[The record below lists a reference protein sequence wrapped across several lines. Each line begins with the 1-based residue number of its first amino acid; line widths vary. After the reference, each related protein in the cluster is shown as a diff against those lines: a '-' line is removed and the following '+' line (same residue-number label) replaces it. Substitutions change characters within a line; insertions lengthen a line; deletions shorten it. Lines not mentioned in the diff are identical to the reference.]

1 MRSHGGEGKPLRGTR
16 LRSDGRLRGDR
27 LRAQAHGPP
36 QPPLRT
42 EGLQRVGRGDGDVPE
57 LARDDVEGT
66 RGGRDRGAEG
76 PSGPAGRGRVPPVAE
91 RRGALRSG
99 PGPGAVGDPLGHELR
114 SERGDA
120 MSQFTSTNA
129 SNVTFKRELQP
140 EPSGSDPARCP
151 NCGSFALYVD
161 PVRGERVCDNC
172 GFVVDESLVDQGPDW
187 TTFEGDDRI
196 RAGPP
201 PSVMAPDKGLGSMV
215 GNGLRDAKGN
225 PIDARSVAAL
235 NRLRR
240 VSQWT
245 RYDRTERPLAP
256 GLAQLSSLSSR
267 LGLAPAFRERAAIIL
282 RKAIEAGLARGR
294 SMDAIV
300 AAGAY
305 LAAQQ
310 MGAPR
315 GLHELA
321 EATGVTVHRISL
333 TAKVVSRELGGF
345 SRARPAEGLLPPVAS
360 QLRLDPRVGERA
372 LGPASPADATR
383 AREATPPVGLRAVA
397 LRP

>member
-1 MRSHGGEGKPLRGTR
+1 VRSHGGEGKPLRGPR
-16 LRSDGRLRGDR
+16 LRGDGRLRGDR

-42 EGLQRVGRGDGDVPE
+42 QTLQRVARGDEHVPE
-57 LARDDVEGT
+57 LAREDVEGT
-66 RGGRDRGAEG
+66 RGSRDRGPEG
-76 PSGPAGRGRVPPVAE
+76 PSGPAGGGRVPAVAE
-91 RRGALRSG
+91 RLGALRGG
-99 PGPGAVGDPLGHELR
+99 PGPGAVGDPLGHEFR

-129 SNVTFKRELQP
+129 SDVRFKRELQP

-151 NCGSFALYVD
+151 NCDSFALYVD

-245 RYDRTERPLAP
+245 RYDRTERALAP

-267 LGLAPAFRERAAIIL
+267 FGLAPAFRERAAILL
-282 RKAIEAGLARGR
+282 RKAIEAGLSPGR

-300 AAGAY
+300 AAVVY
-305 LAAQQ
+305 LAAEQL
-310 MGAPR
+310 GAPR

-321 EATGVTVHRISL
+321 EAPGVTVQRISL
-333 TAKVVSRELGGF
+333 TAKGGPPELGGF
-345 SRARPAEGLLPPVAS
+345 SRAGPAQNFVPPFAF
-360 QLRLDPRVGERA
+360 QLRLDAP
-372 LGPASPADATR
+372 
-383 AREATPPVGLRAVA
+383 
-397 LRP
+397 

>member
-1 MRSHGGEGKPLRGTR
+1 
-16 LRSDGRLRGDR
+16 
-27 LRAQAHGPP
+27 
-36 QPPLRT
+36 
-42 EGLQRVGRGDGDVPE
+42 
-57 LARDDVEGT
+57 
-66 RGGRDRGAEG
+66 
-76 PSGPAGRGRVPPVAE
+76 
-91 RRGALRSG
+91 
-99 PGPGAVGDPLGHELR
+99 
-114 SERGDA
+114 

-129 SNVTFKRELQP
+129 SDVTFKRELQP
-140 EPSGSDPARCP
+140 EPSGSDAARCP

-245 RYDRTERPLAP
+245 RYDRTERALAP

-267 LGLAPAFRERAAIIL
+267 LGLAPAFRERALALVAQGKDSKIL
-282 RKAIEAGLARGR
+282 EANSPVG
-294 SMDAIV
+294 I
-300 AAGAY
+300 AAGALY
-305 LAAQQ
+305 LASEQLDVALTQ
-310 MGAPR
+310 
-315 GLHELA
+315 A
-321 EATGVTVHRISL
+321 EIARLTGVSEVTIRKHYR
-333 TAKVVSRELGGF
+333 
-345 SRARPAEGLLPPVAS
+345 LLKDFLSEKETP
-360 QLRLDPRVGERA
+360 L
-372 LGPASPADATR
+372 
-383 AREATPPVGLRAVA
+383 EAA
-397 LRP
+397 